1 VSAFGFADLRKAT
14 AIEPDRLVVAGGDGV
29 LGAAAVAACDAGL
42 PLALVPTG
50 TANDFA
56 RGAGIPLDEERAC
69 RLAVTGRRLA
79 EIDLAHMDGRPYLN
93 TASIGLSVRA
103 AQHAQPWKPRLG
115 RLAYAVGAFEAGLRA
130 KPVTCRL
137 LCEGAELFAG
147 PAWQAIVANTGRFG
161 AGSSVAIAEP
171 GDGLLDAV
179 VVPAVARA
187 LLPRYAFAM
196 RRGDLAS
203 IRAVRHGRAA
213 RVRLEVPRPER
224 FNVDGEIV
232 ERGPVDFE
240 VERAVVRFVVG

>member
-1 VSAFGFADLRKAT
+1 VTVCSA
-14 AIEPDRLVVAGGDGV
+14 PPP
-29 LGAAAVAACDAGL
+29 L
-42 PLALVPTG
+42 PHAMP
-50 TANDFA
+50 
-56 RGAGIPLDEERAC
+56 AC
-69 RLAVTGRRLA
+69 RSRSSPPEPRTTSPAAPASRSTRRGPA
-79 EIDLAHMDGRPYLN
+79 ASPRRGVASLN

-103 AQHAQPWKPRLG
+103 AQQAQPWKPRLG
-115 RLAYAVGAFEAGLRA
+115 RLAYAAGAFEAGLRA

-137 LCEGAELFAG
+137 LCEGEELFAG
-147 PAWQAIVANTGRFG
+147 PAWQTIVANTGRFG

-171 GDGLLDAV
+171 DDGLLDAV

-187 LLPRYAFAM
+187 VLPRYALAM
-196 RRGDLAS
+196 RRGALTS
-203 IRAVRHGRAA
+203 IRAVRHCRAA